1 MASRLPYT
9 VGNLDM
15 TRACCLLLLAGTT
28 LLGQDQVAAQRG
40 VARLS
45 IVNGDVS
52 IQRGDSDTRSAAAVN
67 APLMAGD
74 VVAAG
79 QGGRAEIQF
88 DAANMG
94 RLDSNSEVRLAE
106 LTPARYQL
114 QVGRGTMMFSQVRDS
129 RAQVEIDTPQIAIR
143 PKQKGAY
150 RISVFEDHA
159 EITVRVGQAEIFTP
173 SGTETLDP
181 GKTMM
186 VRGNPSDPEFQMV
199 NAIEQDDFDH
209 WNAGRDQELNRSTS
223 SRRVSPDIYGTEDMD
238 NNGRWVNTPDYGS
251 VWTPTVGPD
260 WAPYHDG
267 QWVWEDYY
275 GWTWVSYEPWGWAP
289 YHYGRWFFRGGIGW
303 CWYPGPVFIPAYWSP
318 ALVAFFGFGGGFG
331 WVPLGPFEMVHPWWG
346 AGFYGGVGFHGAL
359 IAHANVYG
367 AYRNARVAGGV
378 TAVSAHDFA
387 NGRFSSTMHVS
398 TEQLRSA
405 SLVRGQVPV
414 APTSASLRYSNRAA
428 TAPAHATNFSSTHF
442 FSHSQPAAI
451 NRVPF
456 AQQQRSLSQASGR
469 TAGQSTGAWR
479 PAGETASRSTSGTA
493 AAGNSTSGW
502 RRFGEPSTNTA
513 SRGAGSTQ
521 PSSNNGWHT
530 SGDRP
535 ATASQPS
542 RSQGATAGSWQRFP
556 SSGASS
562 GTSSARG
569 YSSPSYGNPRSLQ
582 IAPPIVRERSASSG
596 SSGSSSARTG
606 TYNTSGGG
614 SHSSGGGHSGGSG
627 GGAGGGH
634 GHR

>member
-1 MASRLPYT
+1 MY
-9 VGNLDM
+9 GGEIDM
-15 TRACCLLLLAGTT
+15 RRACCLFLLAATT
-28 LLGQDQVAAQRG
+28 VLGQNQAAAQRG

-52 IQRGDSDTRSAAAVN
+52 VQRGDSDTRSAAAAN

-88 DAANMG
+88 DAANMV

-106 LTPARYQL
+106 LTAGRYQL
-114 QVGRGTMMFSQVRDS
+114 QVGHGTIMFSQVRDS
-129 RAQVEIDTPQIAIR
+129 RAQVEIDMPQIAIR

-150 RISVFEDHA
+150 RISVFDDHA

-186 VRGNPSDPEFQMV
+186 VRGNPSDPEFQMI

-209 WNAGRDQELNRSTS
+209 WNAGRDQQLNRSMS

-238 NNGRWVNTPDYGS
+238 NNGRWVNTPDYGT
-251 VWTPTVGPD
+251 VWTPTVGDPD
-260 WAPYHDG
+260 WAPYHNG

-303 CWYPGPVFIPAYWSP
+303 CWYPGPVFVPAVWSP

-331 WVPLGPFEMVHPWWG
+331 WVPLGPFEVVHPWWG
-346 AGFYGGVGFHGAL
+346 PGFYGGVGFHGAL
-359 IAHANVYG
+359 IANANIYG
-367 AYRNARVAGGV
+367 AYRNARIAGGV

-387 NGRFSSTMHVS
+387 NGRFTNNTMHVS
-398 TEQLRSA
+398 AEQLRSA
-405 SLVRGQVPV
+405 SLVKGQVPV
-414 APTSASLRYSNRAA
+414 APTSASLRFSNRAV
-428 TAPAHATNFSSTHF
+428 TTPAHATNFTSTHF

-469 TAGQSTGAWR
+469 TAGTSTGAWR
-479 PAGETASRSTSGTA
+479 PAGETASRGATGTA
-493 AAGNSTSGW
+493 STGGGSTGAW
-502 RRFGEPSTNTA
+502 RRFGDSPAGTE
-513 SRGAGSTQ
+513 SRGASTQ
-521 PSSNNGWHT
+521 PSLNNG
-530 SGDRP
+530 SQ
-535 ATASQPS
+535 AS
-542 RSQGATAGSWQRFP
+542 RTQGTTPGSWQRFP

-562 GTSSARG
+562 GTSSTRG
-569 YSSPSYGNPRSLQ
+569 YSSSGYGSPRSLQ
-582 IAPPIVRERSASSG
+582 IAPPIVRERSSSSSSSSG
-596 SSGSSSARTG
+596 SSTARTS
-606 TYNTSGGG
+606 TYS
-614 SHSSGGGHSGGSG
+614 SSGGSSHAASTGGHSSAG
-627 GGAGGGH
+627 GGGGGH